1 MLEHLLQLLRSEE
14 MPERW
19 KAVERLRTL
28 SAPGKLERIAGVA
41 RHLGASGLGRRD
53 AIALIAGA
61 DDPEAGAL
69 LLALAVESGA
79 PADARGRAVTALAA
93 RDPAALAQAA
103 GAILRDPDPA
113 VRAALVADAG
123 RLPRECAETIVRAAL
138 DDPATAVR
146 SAAWLPIAEA
156 DLRGFAG
163 PVTAAFAKIEERIR
177 REKGSAGTW
186 DVAWEE
192 EALLR
197 ALAKRACDPEMR
209 QAVTPITG
217 RPIELAADSSSTT
230 HGRACSP
237 GATPPRSSRAPASR
251 TSTGMRSPGSSAT
264 TWLTCAC
271 RRAYARRSIG
281 RVRGD
286 GGPHPERAKRYR
298 RISVCSS

>member
-1 MLEHLLQLLRSEE
+1 MLDRLLQLLRSEE
-14 MPERW
+14 MSERW
-19 KAVERLRTL
+19 TAVEQLRAH
-28 SAPGKLERIAGVA
+28 SQPGKLERIAEVA
-41 RHLGASGLGRRD
+41 RDPDASELGRRD

-146 SAAWLPIAEA
+146 SAVWLPIAEA

-163 PVTAAFAKIEERIR
+163 PVAAAFAKIEERIR

-209 QAVTPITG
+209 QTVTPIIG
-217 RPIELAADSSSTT
+217 RLIELAADPDSYDAQQGLLA
-230 HGRACSP
+230 GRNAAEILACTGVPDEYRDALARILRDNVADLCVQESIRT
-237 GATPPRSSRAPASR
+237 ALDRSRPR
-251 TSTGMRSPGSSAT
+251 
-264 TWLTCAC
+264 
-271 RRAYARRSIG
+271 
-281 RVRGD
+281 
-286 GGPHPERAKRYR
+286 
-298 RISVCSS
+298 